1 MCIPFDSGSGKKK
14 KEIIKQENKNYTKE
28 KKRARSGEKEGRRDL
43 PCTISAVS
51 FAMAGQP

>member
-1 MCIPFDSGSGKKK
+1 MCIPFDSGSGK
-14 KEIIKQENKNYTKE
+14 IKQENKNYTKE